1 MMDTLYKYNIWH
13 KLTFIYIVP
22 EVLSA

>member
-1 MMDTLYKYNIWH
+1 MNKLYKYNIWQ